1 MLVIMVGALFA
12 VAMVANANAA
22 IKLEAATYTDGET
35 TMKGF
40 VRVRRRRQGQ
50 AARDRHGA

>member
-1 MLVIMVGALFA
+1 MRTVMMGALCA
-12 VAMVANANAA
+12 IAMVANANAA
-22 IKLEAATYTDGET
+22 IREEPVTYTDGQT

-40 VRVRRRRQGQ
+40 VVLRRRQPGQ